1 MLKRTI
7 DLVVSGSALVVLA
20 LPLMSIAAVI
30 SATSPGGAIFRQI
43 RVARGGGTFTIW
55 KFRSMRA
62 DAPSMGPHFTAAG
75 DPRITPVGRFLR
87 KTSLDELPQLINV
100 FLGDM
105 SLVGPRPNVPRQRN
119 EYTQEEWD
127 ARNAVRPGITGL
139 AQATLRSAATQEQRT
154 ALDLEYA
161 RPRGEFAR
169 VAFDLRIIAM
179 TVRQVL
185 TKGGNAG

>member
-1 MLKRTI
+1 MLKRFLDI
-7 DLVVSGSALVVLA
+7 VGSLVALLVFSWL
-20 LPLMSIAAVI
+20 LIPIAIAIAV
-30 SATSPGGAIFRQI
+30 TSPGGVIFRQT

-62 DAPSMGPHFTAAG
+62 DAPSVGPHFTAAG

-100 FLGDM
+100 LKGDM
-105 SLVGPRPNVPRQRN
+105 SLVGPRPNVPRQR
-119 EYTQEEWD
+119 EDYTQEEWD

-161 RPRGEFAR
+161 KSRGEFAR
-169 VAFDLRIIAM
+169 VAFDVKIILM
-179 TVRQVL
+179 TIRQVV

>member
-7 DLVVSGSALVVLA
+7 DLLVSLTLLLLVW
-20 LPLMSIAAVI
+20 PLLLLCAIAVT
-30 SATSPGGAIFRQI
+30 ATSPGGALFRQE
-43 RVARGGGTFTIW
+43 RVGRDGRPFTIL

-62 DAPSMGPHFTAAG
+62 DAPSVGPHFTAAG

-87 KTSLDELPQLINV
+87 RTSLDELPQLLNV
-100 FLGDM
+100 IRGDM
-105 SLVGPRPNVPRQRN
+105 SLVGPRPNVPRQRE
-119 EYTQEEWD
+119 EYSAAEWD

-161 RPRGEFAR
+161 RPRGELARFAL
-169 VAFDLRIIAM
+169 DLKIVAM
-179 TVRQVL
+179 TAGIMFSGR
-185 TKGGNAG
+185 GGN